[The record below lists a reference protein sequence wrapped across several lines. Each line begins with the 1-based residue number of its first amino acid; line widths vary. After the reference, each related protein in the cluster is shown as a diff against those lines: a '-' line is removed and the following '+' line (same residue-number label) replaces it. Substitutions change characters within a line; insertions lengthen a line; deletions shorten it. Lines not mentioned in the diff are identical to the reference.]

1 MHKTRALMILLG
13 LALTVFI
20 VGCGPKPPPVVVPP
34 VVPVVNQ
41 TPVAYPPAT
50 DGLSFSSGARV
61 DYDLRYRLQ
70 GCENGM
76 PETVTGARDPDGD
89 ALEYQATCRWSV
101 FNAAREK
108 INGQWLTFPKDDKGE
123 QVAIVTL
130 FIGWEGVS
138 PPYQF
143 APKCLLDEVASGC
156 APIPP
161 VVPFTYSVRDGKGG
175 MASHTV
181 ILQ

>member
-1 MHKTRALMILLG
+1 MRKATVALIIG
-13 LALTVFI
+13 LALLVSM
-20 VGCGPKPPPVVVPP
+20 VGCGPKPPPAVVPP

-41 TPVAYPPAT
+41 APVAYAPFTAT
-50 DGLSFSSGARV
+50 MSFSSGARI
-61 DYDLRYRLQ
+61 DYDLRYRLH

-89 ALEYQATCRWSV
+89 ALEYQLACRWSV
-101 FNAAREK
+101 FNATYEK
-108 INGQWLTFPKDDKGE
+108 INGQWLTFPKDDRGE

-143 APKCLLDEVASGC
+143 TPKCLLNEVALGC

-161 VVPFTYSVRDGKGG
+161 VVPFIYMVRDGKGG

-181 ILQ
+181 TLQ